1 MNTNET
7 TAAALRRLFDSSFAE
22 AASSM
27 TEPLEDLLAIRVGAD
42 PYALRLS
49 ELAGLY
55 VDLGIVPVPSP
66 VVQLLGIVSL
76 RGKMA
81 PVYDLAALL
90 HYPPA
95 ASPRWMILTDASQP
109 VGLAFESFE
118 AHLQVSKASLAD
130 GEDRPERDGAARQH
144 VRGVVRAAD
153 ALRPLIHVAS
163 VVKLIKDNY
172 S

>member
-1 MNTNET
+1 VNTNEG
-7 TAAALRRLFDSSFAE
+7 TAAALRCLFDSSFAA

-49 ELAGLY
+49 EIVGLY
-55 VDLGIVPVPSP
+55 ADIKIVPVPSP

-95 ASPRWMILTDASQP
+95 ASPRWMILAGVSQP
-109 VGLAFESFE
+109 VGLAFETFE

-130 GEDRPERDGAARQH
+130 GEDRGESSGAVRQH

-153 ALRPLIHVAS
+153 ALRPMIHVAS
-163 VVKLIKDNY
+163 VVELIRDNY